1 MANLNGQQV
10 CDEVAWRI
18 ANRLAANGT
27 GAGSII
33 NFTNDIL
40 GLIGSASS
48 WVWDQTSQANTP
60 SIGGILSGL
69 ANLDL
74 GKKISVF
81 NQDGTPVEKIDQA
94 AYLSAAQGYVG
105 VNSQFPLSYNVF
117 RTLVDSIDPSIIYIQ
132 LYPALSPAWFVTAYY
147 HYTQPV
153 LVYGANPTV
162 RWTIS
167 AMDALL
173 KDWVTAKVK
182 MTLGMSGGEAEWGDC
197 MGRIKEFRRMYTT
210 ERENTGPEDEAATE
224 VQSKQT
230 IGRA

>member
-18 ANRLAANGT
+18 ANRLAASGT

-40 GLIGSASS
+40 GLIGSAAS
-48 WVWDQTSQANTP
+48 WEWDQQVSSATPTAAGFINGITS
-60 SIGGILSGL
+60 
-69 ANLDL
+69 LDI
-74 GKKISVF
+74 GKKMSLF
-81 NQDGTPVEKIDQA
+81 NTDGTPIEKIDQA
-94 AYLSAAQGYVG
+94 AYLTGAQGYVG
-105 VNSQFPLSYNVF
+105 VNSTTSYNAFFVLWDQGG
-117 RTLVDSIDPSIIYIQ
+117 LVPFIQ
-132 LYPALSPAWFVTAYY
+132 VVPPLAAVPTVSVYY
-147 HYTQPV
+147 HLTQPV

-182 MTLGMSGGEAEWGDC
+182 MTIGMSGGEAEWGDC